1 MICENMRNKHKQQRK
16 QQQQT
21 VVVVVDFH
29 DLLCFA
35 HTQLQ
40 QFQLWSV
47 IQFIAANKNKANA
60 RTHTHT
66 HAQREL
72 NVA

>member
-35 HTQLQ
+35 L
-40 QFQLWSV
+40 
-47 IQFIAANKNKANA
+47 
-60 RTHTHT
+60 HTHNFNSFNCD
-66 HAQREL
+66 L
-72 NVA
+72 